1 MSSNREKPNDVAA
14 ILQRIGDV
22 PDQIKDDSVIE
33 ATTEQKVIKKSLD
46 TDVKISEL
54 RNIIEL
60 RQLWGK
66 CLLLIISVILIG
78 NMGIVYLTGLGIL
91 TFTGNTLPT
100 FVASNLAEIFALCII
115 VVKFLFNTKTGK

>member
-1 MSSNREKPNDVAA
+1 MNNNIEKLDDVAD
-14 ILQRIGDV
+14 ILQRIDNV

-66 CLLLIISVILIG
+66 CLLRIISVILIG
-78 NMGIVYLTGLGIL
+78 NMGVVYLTGFRLL

-100 FVASNLAEIFALCII
+100 FVASNLAETFALCII

>member
-1 MSSNREKPNDVAA
+1 MSNNIKKLDDVAD
-14 ILQRIGDV
+14 ILQRIDNV

-33 ATTEQKVIKKSLD
+33 ATTEQKVINKSLD

-60 RQLWGK
+60 RQLWGR
-66 CLLLIISVILIG
+66 CLLRIISVILIG
-78 NMGIVYLTGLGIL
+78 NMGIVYLTGFRLL

-100 FVASNLAEIFALCII
+100 FVASNLAEVFALCII

>member
-1 MSSNREKPNDVAA
+1 MSSNIERPDDVAD
-14 ILQRIGDV
+14 ILQRIDNV

-66 CLLLIISVILIG
+66 SLLWMISAILIC
-78 NMGIVYLTGLGIL
+78 NMAAVYLTGFGLL
-91 TFTGNTLPT
+91 TFTGNALPA

>member
-1 MSSNREKPNDVAA
+1 MSSNIEKPDDVAA
-14 ILQRIGDV
+14 ILQRIGNV

-66 CLLLIISVILIG
+66 SLLWMISAILIC
-78 NMGIVYLTGLGIL
+78 NMGVVYLTGFGLL
-91 TFTGNTLPT
+91 TFTGNALPT

-115 VVKFLFNTKTGK
+115 VVKFLFNTKNGK

>member
-1 MSSNREKPNDVAA
+1 MSSNIEKPNDVAA

-33 ATTEQKVIKKSLD
+33 VTTEQKVIKKSLD